1 MKKQLLRNIVYLTLF
16 LIFQA
21 SVTFSQT
28 DFYYSRGEKVQMTVS
43 AEAVVIKFKED
54 ITANE
59 INTFLSAEDAIQD
72 MNPLTLA
79 GAKGFF
85 KATLKS
91 QTNLNQLSERLK
103 GKTEVIALNNVYY
116 IEGLEAVPY
125 DQFMVQFKSSVNRSQ
140 VEALNKQHDVEIIEM
155 NISVDHLYRLRVTE
169 KSDLSVVDMAKLYH
183 ESLPS
188 EWSTPDFIVP
198 IQLYTPNDP
207 YFSNQYYLH
216 NTGQTGG
223 VTDAD
228 IDALEAWNITIGSS
242 SITVA
247 VIDEGGSSHPDLPAS
262 RLVAGYDY
270 FYLDSDPSAGGNEAH
285 SMASAGV
292 VAGTQN
298 NSEGITGVA
307 PGSKVMHI
315 RIFDEC
321 GNGASISNIANSI
334 DFAWQNGA
342 DIISN
347 SWGYGSSN
355 PNFLPAIVDA
365 INRALTM
372 GRGDGDL
379 IAEPSDKGCVVVFAA
394 GNTANRGSLNYGYVS
409 FPACVP
415 GVLAVGAT
423 DKSNNIQ
430 FYSPRDNELAVVA
443 PSGDLGYY
451 HNAVNLRKG

>member
-140 VEALNKQHDVEIIEM
+140 VEALNKLHNVENIEM
-155 NISVDHLYRLRVTE
+155 NISVADLYRLRVTE
-169 KSDLSVVDMAKLYH
+169 ASDLSVIDMAKLYY
-183 ESLPS
+183 ESLPA

-262 RLVAGYDY
+262 
-270 FYLDSDPSAGGNEAH
+270 
-285 SMASAGV
+285 
-292 VAGTQN
+292 T
-298 NSEGITGVA
+298 
-307 PGSKVMHI
+307 
-315 RIFDEC
+315 
-321 GNGASISNIANSI
+321 
-334 DFAWQNGA
+334 
-342 DIISN
+342 
-347 SWGYGSSN
+347 
-355 PNFLPAIVDA
+355 
-365 INRALTM
+365 
-372 GRGDGDL
+372 
-379 IAEPSDKGCVVVFAA
+379 
-394 GNTANRGSLNYGYVS
+394 YV
-409 FPACVP
+409 
-415 GVLAVGAT
+415 
-423 DKSNNIQ
+423 
-430 FYSPRDNELAVVA
+430 
-443 PSGDLGYY
+443 
-451 HNAVNLRKG
+451 